1 MVARLL
7 SPLERGWPL
16 IGLALGV
23 AVCSLG
29 LDALTPSLAGP
40 ITLALVTCVLVI
52 GLYVL
57 AGNSGVLSF
66 GQIGFMG
73 IGAYA
78 TAILTIP
85 AESKPLVLPSLH
97 GFLADAQLA
106 PLPAILVSA
115 AVVGVLAYLLAVPLM
130 RLTGLTA
137 GIATF
142 ALLLIVNNVLNNY
155 VAITGGSGALSGIPY
170 ATTVP
175 VALAWTIAAMTV
187 AFAFQASRY
196 GLALRASRE
205 DEVAARALGIRV
217 QRLRRMAFTISAMLS
232 AIGGGLYAMYVG
244 SISPNAFFV
253 DLTFATLA
261 MLVIGGT
268 YSLAGAVVGTAV
280 LSAISEVIRRGEH
293 GVSIGFVDFHLPLGT
308 NQIAFAVLLLAILW
322 ARPMGLTGGRELRW
336 PRRWS
341 PSSATSE

>member
-1 MVARLL
+1 MAARLL
-7 SPLERGWPL
+7 SPVERGWPFV
-16 IGLALGV
+16 GLALAV
-23 AVCSLG
+23 VVCSLG

-40 ITLALVTCVLVI
+40 VTLALVTGVLVI

-73 IGAYA
+73 IGAYI

-97 GFLADAQLA
+97 GFLAETQLA

-115 AVVGVLAYLLAVPLM
+115 AIVGVLAFLLAVPLM

-142 ALLLIVNNVLNNY
+142 ALLLIVNNVLSN
-155 VAITGGSGALSGIPY
+155 VAITGGSGALSGIPF

-175 VALAWTIAAMTV
+175 VAVAWAVVALAV

-205 DEVAARALGIRV
+205 DEVAAQALGIRV
-217 QRLRRMAFTISAMLS
+217 QRLRRIAFTISAMLS
-232 AIGGGLYAMYVG
+232 AIGGGLYALYVG
-244 SISPNAFFV
+244 SISPNAFYV
-253 DLTFATLA
+253 DLTFTTLA

-280 LSAISEVIRRGEH
+280 LSAISELIRRGEQ
-293 GVSIGFVDFHLPLGT
+293 GVSLGFVDFHLPLGT
-308 NQIAFAVLLLAILW
+308 NQIAFALLLLAILW

-336 PRRWS
+336 PRRWR
-341 PSSATSE
+341 PKSATSE